1 MVSGDPWIL
10 TSNVIVVSISRIGKG
25 SMDFNVLRILGDIK

>member
-25 SMDFNVLRILGDIK
+25 RVYGL